1 MRNLTGLFCAGLLS
15 LFALGGCSTA
25 ERSVQPWAASTARP
39 QVGSLAP
46 VGNGSLFPQ
55 VALAGGATGGWRPL
69 FEDRRARQVGDTLT
83 VSIDEAT
90 TASKAGG
97 NKAERKNSLDQS
109 VVGAATAAG
118 RFPSQLAKAG
128 VTFASASTFDG
139 KGTATENNS
148 FVGAMSVT
156 VLDVLANGNLIVAG
170 EKQVAIGDSEE
181 FIRFSGVVN
190 PTMMIGNSVR
200 STQVADAR
208 LEYRSRGTID
218 DAMRPGWFSRA
229 FSVVNPF

>member
-1 MRNLTGLFCAGLLS
+1 MRNLVGLAFVVVS
-15 LFALGGCSTA
+15 FTFALGGCSTA
-25 ERSVQPWAASTARP
+25 ERSVQPWATSTARP
-39 QVGSLAP
+39 QLGSMAP

-55 VALAGGATGGWRPL
+55 AALAGGATGGWRPL

-83 VSIDEAT
+83 VSIEEST
-90 TASKAGG
+90 SASKAGG
-97 NKAERKNSLDQS
+97 NKAERANKLGQKVNSAVSGKLSYLGRAGLDFES
-109 VVGAATAAG
+109 T
-118 RFPSQLAKAG
+118 
-128 VTFASASTFDG
+128 SAFEG
-139 KGTATENNS
+139 KGATSENNS

-208 LEYRSRGTID
+208 LEYRSRGTVD

-229 FSVVNPF
+229 LSVVNPF

>member
-1 MRNLTGLFCAGLLS
+1 MPNLARLCVVVLS
-15 LFALGGCSTA
+15 AVSVLGGCSTA
-25 ERSVQPWAASTARP
+25 ERSIQPWASSTARP
-39 QVGSLAP
+39 QVGSVAP

-55 VALAGGATGGWRPL
+55 VALAGGAAGGWRPL
-69 FEDRRARQVGDTLT
+69 FEDRRARQVGDTLI
-83 VSIDEAT
+83 VSIDEST
-90 TASKAGG
+90 SASKAGG
-97 NKAERKNSLDQS
+97 NKAERKSNLDQS
-109 VVGAATAAG
+109 VTGATALK
-118 RFPSQLAKAG
+118 RFPAQLAKAG
-128 VTFASASTFDG
+128 VTYSSTSAFDG
-139 KGTATENNS
+139 KGETSENNS

-156 VLDVLANGNLIVAG
+156 VLDVLANGNLVVAG

-208 LEYRSRGTID
+208 VEYRSRGTVD

-229 FSVVNPF
+229 FNVVNPF

>member
-1 MRNLTGLFCAGLLS
+1 
-15 LFALGGCSTA
+15 
-25 ERSVQPWAASTARP
+25 
-39 QVGSLAP
+39 
-46 VGNGSLFPQ
+46 LFPQ
-55 VALAGGATGGWRPL
+55 VALAGGAAAGWRPL

-83 VSIDEAT
+83 VSIDEST
-90 TASKAGG
+90 SASKAGG
-97 NKAERKNSLDQS
+97 NKAERKSNLDQS
-109 VVGAATAAG
+109 VTGASVTRRVPAI
-118 RFPSQLAKAG
+118 LAKAG
-128 VTFASASTFDG
+128 VTYSSTSAFDG
-139 KGTATENNS
+139 KGETSENNS

-156 VLDVLANGNLIVAG
+156 VLDVLANGNLVVAG

-208 LEYRSRGTID
+208 VEYRSRGTVD

>member
-1 MRNLTGLFCAGLLS
+1 MRHLAGLYIPLLS
-15 LFALGGCSTA
+15 AVLVLCGCSTA
-25 ERSVQPWAASTARP
+25 ERTVQPWAASTARP
-39 QVGSLAP
+39 QVGSMAP

-55 VALAGGATGGWRPL
+55 VALAGGAAGGWRPL

-83 VSIDEAT
+83 VSIEEST
-90 TASKAGG
+90 SASKAGG
-97 NKAERKNSLDQS
+97 NKAERASKLDQKAS
-109 VVGAATAAG
+109 AVSGKLSYLSRAGLSLESTSAFEGKGAA
-118 RFPSQLAKAG
+118 S
-128 VTFASASTFDG
+128 
-139 KGTATENNS
+139 ENNS
-148 FVGAMSVT
+148 FVGVMSVT

-170 EKQVAIGDSEE
+170 EKQVAIADSEE

-229 FSVVNPF
+229 LNIVNPF

>member
-1 MRNLTGLFCAGLLS
+1 MSRFGILGS
-15 LFALGGCSTA
+15 LVAVALALGGCATA
-25 ERSVQPWAASTARP
+25 ERTVQPYAASSARP
-39 QVGSLAP
+39 QPGSVAP

-55 VALAGGATGGWRPL
+55 VALAGGINGGWRPL

-83 VSIDEAT
+83 VSIEEST

-97 NKAERKNSLDQS
+97 NKADRKSELDQKLTFPDPS
-109 VVGAATAAG
+109 AG
-118 RFPSQLAKAG
+118 GLRAKLGKAG
-128 VTFASASTFDG
+128 LAYSSTSAFEG
-139 KGTATENNS
+139 KGETSANNS

-170 EKQVAIGDSEE
+170 EKQVAIGDAEE

-190 PTMMIGNSVR
+190 PNMMIGNSVR

-208 LEYRSRGTID
+208 LEYRSRGTVD
-218 DAMRPGWFSRA
+218 DATRPGWLTR
-229 FSVVNPF
+229 VIGIVNPF

>member
-1 MRNLTGLFCAGLLS
+1 MRNFTGLCWAGPLS
-15 LFALGGCSTA
+15 LFILGGCSTA
-25 ERSVQPWAASTARP
+25 ERSVQPWATSTARP
-39 QVGSLAP
+39 QVGSMAP

-55 VALAGGATGGWRPL
+55 VALAGGASGGWRPL

-83 VSIDEAT
+83 VSIDEST
-90 TASKAGG
+90 SASKAGG
-97 NKAERKNSLDQS
+97 NKAERKSNLDQS
-109 VVGAATAAG
+109 
-118 RFPSQLAKAG
+118 
-128 VTFASASTFDG
+128 ASAVSGKLGYLGRAGLTFGSTSTFDG
-139 KGTATENNS
+139 KGAASENNS
-148 FVGAMSVT
+148 FIGAMSVT

-208 LEYRSRGTID
+208 VEYRSRGTID

-229 FSVVNPF
+229 LTIVNPF

>member
-1 MRNLTGLFCAGLLS
+1 M
-15 LFALGGCSTA
+15 
-25 ERSVQPWAASTARP
+25 
-39 QVGSLAP
+39 AP
-46 VGNGSLFPQ
+46 AGNGSLFPQ

-83 VSIDEAT
+83 VSIDEST
-90 TASKAGG
+90 SASKAGG
-97 NKAERKNSLDQS
+97 NKAERKSVLDQS
-109 VVGAATAAG
+109 VTAATSGKLGKLGQAG
-118 RFPSQLAKAG
+118 L
-128 VTFASASTFDG
+128 TFGSTSSFDG
-139 KGTATENNS
+139 KGAASENNS

-229 FSVVNPF
+229 FSIVNPF

>member
-1 MRNLTGLFCAGLLS
+1 MRNLAGLYCAMLS
-15 LFALGGCSTA
+15 TALVLGGCSTA

-39 QVGSLAP
+39 QMGSMAP

-55 VALAGGATGGWRPL
+55 AALAGGAAGGFRPL
-69 FEDRRARQVGDTLT
+69 FEDRRARQIGDTLT

-109 VVGAATAAG
+109 VVGAASAAG

-128 VTFASASTFDG
+128 VTFASTSSFDG
-139 KGTATENNS
+139 KGTTSENNS

-190 PTMMIGNSVR
+190 PTMMIGNTVR

-229 FSVVNPF
+229 FSVINPF

>member
-1 MRNLTGLFCAGLLS
+1 M
-15 LFALGGCSTA
+15 
-25 ERSVQPWAASTARP
+25 
-39 QVGSLAP
+39 AP

-55 VALAGGATGGWRPL
+55 AALAGGGSGGWRPL

-83 VSIDEAT
+83 VSIEEST
-90 TASKAGG
+90 SASKAGG
-97 NKAERKNSLDQS
+97 NKAERKSNLAQS
-109 VVGAATAAG
+109 VTGDSALR

-128 VTFASASTFDG
+128 VSFSSTSAFDG
-139 KGTATENNS
+139 KGEASENNS

-156 VLDVLANGNLIVAG
+156 VLDVLANGNLVVAG

-229 FSVVNPF
+229 FSIVNPF

>member
-1 MRNLTGLFCAGLLS
+1 MRHLAGLYCAGLLS

-25 ERSVQPWAASTARP
+25 ERTVQPWATSTARP
-39 QVGSLAP
+39 QVGSMAP

-55 VALAGGATGGWRPL
+55 VALAGGASGGWRPL

-83 VSIDEAT
+83 VSIEEST
-90 TASKAGG
+90 SASKAGG
-97 NKAERKNSLDQS
+97 NKAERAN
-109 VVGAATAAG
+109 T
-118 RFPSQLAKAG
+118 LAQR
-128 VTFASASTFDG
+128 ASAVSGKLNYLGRAGLSLESTSAFEG
-139 KGTATENNS
+139 KGATSENNS

-229 FSVVNPF
+229 LTIVNPF

>member
-1 MRNLTGLFCAGLLS
+1 MRNLAGLYCALLS
-15 LFALGGCSTA
+15 TALVLGGCSTA

-39 QVGSLAP
+39 QVGSMAP

-55 VALAGGATGGWRPL
+55 VALAGGASGGWRPL

-83 VSIDEAT
+83 VSIEEST
-90 TASKAGG
+90 SASKAGG
-97 NKAERKNSLDQS
+97 NKAERNSKLDQS
-109 VVGAATAAG
+109 VSAAASTKLG
-118 RFPSQLAKAG
+118 YLGKAG
-128 VTFASASTFDG
+128 LTFGSTSAFEG
-139 KGTATENNS
+139 KGATSENNS

-218 DAMRPGWFSRA
+218 DSMRPGWFSRA
-229 FSVVNPF
+229 LTIVNPF

>member
-1 MRNLTGLFCAGLLS
+1 MRYLTTLFWAAWVSLL
-15 LFALGGCSTA
+15 ALGGCSTA
-25 ERSVQPWAASTARP
+25 ERSVQPWATSTARP
-39 QVGSLAP
+39 QAGSMAP

-55 VALAGGATGGWRPL
+55 VALAGGSPGGWRPL

-83 VSIDEAT
+83 ISIEEST
-90 TASKAGG
+90 SASKDGG
-97 NKAERKNSLDQS
+97 NKAERKSTLNQS
-109 VVGAATAAG
+109 
-118 RFPSQLAKAG
+118 
-128 VTFASASTFDG
+128 ASAVSGKLGYLGRAGLTIGSTSSFDG
-139 KGTATENNS
+139 KGAASENNT

-190 PTMMIGNSVR
+190 PSMMIGNSVR

-218 DAMRPGWFSRA
+218 DAMRPGWFNRA
-229 FSVVNPF
+229 LSVVNPF

>member
-1 MRNLTGLFCAGLLS
+1 MRNLACL
-15 LFALGGCSTA
+15 ALVVVASTFTLVGCSTA

-39 QVGSLAP
+39 QAGSTAP

-83 VSIDEAT
+83 VSIDEST
-90 TASKAGG
+90 SASKAGG
-97 NKAERKNSLDQS
+97 NKAERKSSLDQS
-109 VVGAATAAG
+109 VSSAKSGKLGYLGRAG
-118 RFPSQLAKAG
+118 LAFDS
-128 VTFASASTFDG
+128 TSTFDG
-139 KGTATENNS
+139 KGAASENNS
-148 FVGAMSVT
+148 FIGAMSVT

-208 LEYRSRGTID
+208 LEYRSRGTVD

-229 FSVVNPF
+229 LTVVNPF

>member
-1 MRNLTGLFCAGLLS
+1 MRQLSRLAFVALFLT
-15 LFALGGCSTA
+15 FALGGCSTA
-25 ERSVQPWAASTARP
+25 ERSVQPWATSTARP
-39 QVGSLAP
+39 QTGSMAP
-46 VGNGSLFPQ
+46 AGNGSLFPQ

-83 VSIDEAT
+83 VSIDEST
-90 TASKAGG
+90 SASKAGG
-97 NKAERKNSLDQS
+97 NKAERKSELSQT
-109 VVGAATAAG
+109 ATAASG
-118 RFPSQLAKAG
+118 ALRNLGKAG
-128 VTFASASTFDG
+128 LTFSSTSAFDG
-139 KGTATENNS
+139 KGAASENNS
-148 FVGAMSVT
+148 FIGVMSVT

-218 DAMRPGWFSRA
+218 DATRPGWFSRA
-229 FSVVNPF
+229 FSIVNPF

>member
-1 MRNLTGLFCAGLLS
+1 M
-15 LFALGGCSTA
+15 
-25 ERSVQPWAASTARP
+25 
-39 QVGSLAP
+39 AP

-55 VALAGGATGGWRPL
+55 VALAGGAAGGWRPL

-83 VSIDEAT
+83 VSIEEST
-90 TASKAGG
+90 SASKAGG
-97 NKAERKNSLDQS
+97 NKAERASKLDQRAS
-109 VVGAATAAG
+109 AVSGKLSYLSRAGLSLESTSAFEGKGAA
-118 RFPSQLAKAG
+118 S
-128 VTFASASTFDG
+128 
-139 KGTATENNS
+139 ENNS
-148 FVGAMSVT
+148 FVGVMSVT

-170 EKQVAIGDSEE
+170 EKQVAIADSEE

-229 FSVVNPF
+229 LTIVNPF

>member
-1 MRNLTGLFCAGLLS
+1 MANFVRVCVVVSAAVSVLA
-15 LFALGGCSTA
+15 GCSTA
-25 ERSVQPWAASTARP
+25 ERSIQPWAASTARP
-39 QVGSLAP
+39 QVGSVSPA
-46 VGNGSLFPQ
+46 GNGSLFPQ
-55 VALAGGATGGWRPL
+55 VALAGGAAGGWRPL

-83 VSIDEAT
+83 VSIDEST
-90 TASKAGG
+90 SASKAGG
-97 NKAERKNSLDQS
+97 NKAERKSNLDQS
-109 VVGAATAAG
+109 VTGATALR

-128 VTFASASTFDG
+128 VTFSSTSAFDG
-139 KGTATENNS
+139 KGETSENNS

-156 VLDVLANGNLIVAG
+156 VLDVLANGNLVVAG

-208 LEYRSRGTID
+208 VEYRSRGTID

-229 FSVVNPF
+229 FSIVNPF

>member
-1 MRNLTGLFCAGLLS
+1 MRHLS
-15 LFALGGCSTA
+15 RFAFFAIFFMFALGGCSTA

-39 QVGSLAP
+39 QVGSMAP
-46 VGNGSLFPQ
+46 AGNGSLFPQ

-83 VSIDEAT
+83 VSIDEST
-90 TASKAGG
+90 SASKAGG
-97 NKAERKNSLDQS
+97 NKAERKSELSQS
-109 VVGAATAAG
+109 ASAASGALKNLG
-118 RFPSQLAKAG
+118 KAG
-128 VTFASASTFDG
+128 LTFSSTSAFDG
-139 KGTATENNS
+139 KGAASENNS
-148 FVGAMSVT
+148 FIGVMSVT

-218 DAMRPGWFSRA
+218 DATRPGWFSRA
-229 FSVVNPF
+229 FSIVNPF

>member
-1 MRNLTGLFCAGLLS
+1 M
-15 LFALGGCSTA
+15 
-25 ERSVQPWAASTARP
+25 
-39 QVGSLAP
+39 AP

-83 VSIDEAT
+83 VSIDEST
-90 TASKAGG
+90 SASKAGG
-97 NKAERKNSLDQS
+97 NKAERKSNLDQS
-109 VVGAATAAG
+109 VVGAATAPG

-128 VTFASASTFDG
+128 VTFASTSSFDG
-139 KGTATENNS
+139 KGTASENNS

>member
-1 MRNLTGLFCAGLLS
+1 
-15 LFALGGCSTA
+15 
-25 ERSVQPWAASTARP
+25 
-39 QVGSLAP
+39 
-46 VGNGSLFPQ
+46 
-55 VALAGGATGGWRPL
+55 
-69 FEDRRARQVGDTLT
+69 VGDTLT
-83 VSIDEAT
+83 VSIEEST
-90 TASKAGG
+90 SASKAGG
-97 NKAERKNSLDQS
+97 NKAERNSKLDQS
-109 VVGAATAAG
+109 VSAAASTKLG
-118 RFPSQLAKAG
+118 YLGKAG
-128 VTFASASTFDG
+128 LTFGSTSAFEG
-139 KGTATENNS
+139 KGATSENNS

-218 DAMRPGWFSRA
+218 DSMRPGWFSRA
-229 FSVVNPF
+229 LTIVNPF

>member
-1 MRNLTGLFCAGLLS
+1 MRHLAGLYCAMLS
-15 LFALGGCSTA
+15 TALVLGGCSTA

-39 QVGSLAP
+39 QVGSMAP

-55 VALAGGATGGWRPL
+55 VALAGGASGGWRPL

-83 VSIDEAT
+83 VSIEEST
-90 TASKAGG
+90 SASKAGG
-97 NKAERKNSLDQS
+97 NKAERASKLGQ
-109 VVGAATAAG
+109 
-118 RFPSQLAKAG
+118 K
-128 VTFASASTFDG
+128 ASAVSGKLNYLGRAGLNFESTSAFEG
-139 KGTATENNS
+139 KGATSENNS

-229 FSVVNPF
+229 ISVVNPF

>member
-1 MRNLTGLFCAGLLS
+1 MRNPTGLVCAGLLS
-15 LFALGGCSTA
+15 LFVMGGCSTA
-25 ERSVQPWAASTARP
+25 ERTVQPWAASTARP
-39 QVGSLAP
+39 QNASTAP

-55 VALAGGATGGWRPL
+55 VALAGGAAGGWRPL

-109 VVGAATAAG
+109 VTGATAAG
-118 RFPSQLAKAG
+118 RFPAQLAKAG

>member
-1 MRNLTGLFCAGLLS
+1 MRNLTGLVSALGFS
-15 LFALGGCSTA
+15 TLFALGGCSTA
-25 ERSVQPWAASTARP
+25 ERTVQPWAASTARP

-55 VALAGGATGGWRPL
+55 VALAGGASGGWRPL

-83 VSIDEAT
+83 VSIDEST
-90 TASKAGG
+90 SASKAGG
-97 NKAERKNSLDQS
+97 NKAERKSNLSQS
-109 VVGAATAAG
+109 VTAPNPL
-118 RFPSQLAKAG
+118 RLFPQQLAKAG
-128 VTFASASTFDG
+128 ISFDSTSAFDG
-139 KGTATENNS
+139 KGSASENNS